1 MANLR
6 VGIVGATG
14 RMGTEIAAGL
24 NSDPEFTV
32 AFGISRQ
39 SGRVHPTV
47 HELPMFTDLGEA
59 IQAHPIDVLLDL
71 SHRQVAVQNTHVAAE
86 QNVPSVIGATG
97 LAQADLEHLSDIAVS
112 KELAVLY
119 IPNFAIGAVLM
130 MKFSELSAQW
140 LPDAEIIEMHHERKE
155 DAPSG
160 TAMLTAELI
169 QRGRSR
175 PPMPLPTPFLKAEGA
190 RGATVADVPVHS
202 VRLPGMLAHQQV
214 MFGGLGE
221 TLTLR
226 HDSLSRS
233 SFLAGV
239 KLSCQ
244 AARTSKGLTVGLDQI
259 LFPSS
264 R

>member
-1 MANLR
+1 MSKLR

-24 NSDPEFTV
+24 DVDSGYEL
-32 AFGISRQ
+32 AFGISRTT
-39 SGRVHPTV
+39 GPAHPTV
-47 HELPMFTDLGEA
+47 PLLPMFTDLSDA
-59 IQAHPIDVLLDL
+59 LAAHPIDVLLDL
-71 SHRQVAVQNTHVAAE
+71 SHREVAVQNALTAAK
-86 QNVPSVIGATG
+86 QKVPAVIGATG
-97 LAQADLEHLSDIAVS
+97 LAQADVDRLAEIATENQV
-112 KELAVLY
+112 AVLY

-130 MKFSELSAQW
+130 MKFSELAAQW

-169 QRGRSR
+169 QRGRTQA
-175 PPMPLPTPFLKAEGA
+175 PMPLPKPFLKAEGA
-190 RGATVADVPVHS
+190 RGATVAEVPVHS

-214 MFGGLGE
+214 IFGGLGE

-239 KLSCQ
+239 KLCCQ
-244 AARTSKGLTVGLDQI
+244 AAQTRTGLTVGLDQI
-259 LFPSS
+259 LFPSAS
-264 R
+264 